1 MLYSLFKHNIVD
13 KNLGESADRMK
24 IVVLAGGLSPERN
37 VSLSS
42 GSKVCRTLR
51 ERGHEAA
58 FVDMYLGI
66 EGEPEALFRAPL
78 PADLTKVAREAPDL
92 EELKARRGGSSLFG
106 PGVLELC
113 RLADVVFLA
122 LHGSCGED
130 GRVQAALDLLGIP
143 FTGSGYL
150 GSAIAMDKDL
160 TKRMVIPA
168 GVTTPR
174 WETVSYQEQDIP
186 GLVERLEL
194 PCVVK
199 PIDSGSSIGVAIAR
213 DRQELACA
221 LRAGLALGGR
231 SVIEQYISGRE
242 IQVGILEDR
251 ALPSIEIIPKVGFY
265 DYENKYQPG
274 AADEICPAQ
283 IPPEWEARL
292 AQAAVTVFRTLGL
305 SVYSRADFIVTEDG
319 TPWFLEINTLPGMTP
334 TSLLPQEAAA
344 VGIGYGELCE
354 RIIRASLAAR
364 RSGR

>member
-1 MLYSLFKHNIVD
+1 
-13 KNLGESADRMK
+13 MK

-42 GSKVCRTLR
+42 GSKVCQTLR
-51 ERGHEAA
+51 DRGHEVA
-58 FVDMYLGI
+58 FVDMYLGTDAA
-66 EGEPEALFRAPL
+66 PESLFGAPL
-78 PADLTKVAREAPDL
+78 PPDLTKVARQAPDL
-92 EELKARRGGSSLFG
+92 EELKARRGGDSLFG

-113 RLADVVFLA
+113 QMADVVFLA
-122 LHGSCGED
+122 LHGACGED
-130 GRVQAALDLLGIP
+130 GRVQAALGLMGIP
-143 FTGSGYL
+143 FTGSDYL

-168 GVTTPR
+168 GVITPK
-174 WETVSYQEQDIP
+174 WETVSYGEEDIP
-186 GLVERLEL
+186 ALVERLEL

-199 PIDSGSSIGVAIAR
+199 PIDSGSSIGVAIAHS
-213 DRQELACA
+213 RQELEDA

-242 IQVGILEDR
+242 IQVGILEDK

-274 AADEICPAQ
+274 AADEICPAE
-283 IPPEWEARL
+283 ISPEWEERL
-292 AQAAVTVFRTLGL
+292 AQAALTVFRTLGL

-354 RIIRASLAAR
+354 RIIRASLEAR
-364 RSGR
+364 KA